1 MKIFTIVS
9 SSILLC
15 GNAFGAGLEVKE
27 VKRDKPVDFQSEILP
42 ILRSNCLACH
52 NRTRSKG
59 DVILET
65 PADIRKGN
73 DDGSFVEPGNA
84 KDSFIFTIS
93 KIRSDL
99 ANMGRQRSL
108 CAVSWSRLHAALCA
122 FASYRI

>member
-9 SSILLC
+9 LSILLC

-65 PADIRKGN
+65 PVDIRKGN

-84 KDSFIFTIS
+84 KDSFIFTIAAHLDDPVMPPPRT
-93 KIRSDL
+93 RS
-99 ANMGRQRSL
+99 GPRT
-108 CAVSWSRLHAALCA
+108 
-122 FASYRI
+122 